1 MKQYLEEID
10 NYIAEKHLL
19 KHPFYLAWTRGEL
32 SKEALTDYAQQ
43 VLSSRRSVSDV
54 SIGGACA
61 LRSSGHAE
69 TIAQQLDR

>member
-10 NYIAEKHLL
+10 NDIAEKHLL
-19 KHPFYLAWTRGEL
+19 KHPFYLGVDAWRIEQRSAHGLRAT
-32 SKEALTDYAQQ
+32 